1 MFIDICTSLPDVKY
15 FFYDFFFIQYIRN
28 NLICRL
34 GQSLQFFIIVI
45 SVSLKN
51 TFYFI
56 FYRFFYIVFKYY
68 YFICLV
74 FFYIDL
80 QDTHFFYFRN
90 IFFF

>member
-34 GQSLQFFIIVI
+34 GQSLQFFIILI

-56 FYRFFYIVFKYY
+56 FY
-68 YFICLV
+68 
-74 FFYIDL
+74 
-80 QDTHFFYFRN
+80 FRQLDALPYAKEGTLDQVLDELYSKEE
-90 IFFF
+90 